1 MSVPDRKRSPI
12 GQNNKNQK
20 ESVGLTLDEAALPR
34 TRTRSAMAMEMGD
47 EGEEKNEFN
56 LASYFKRGFAL
67 VFDTTFFYLLL
78 IFIKWSAPIFRQI
91 IQFFLDKYNLEF
103 LIPEAL
109 VLKIIMGLLGI
120 LAVLFLII
128 IPVSFFNTS
137 FGKKIF
143 NLKIRGRERYT
154 ISLSLAVKRELILKP
169 LSIIILAGFI
179 TPFFSK
185 NRLSIHDMIAETI
198 VIEE

>member
-1 MSVPDRKRSPI
+1 
-12 GQNNKNQK
+12 
-20 ESVGLTLDEAALPR
+20 
-34 TRTRSAMAMEMGD
+34 
-47 EGEEKNEFN
+47 
-56 LASYFKRGFAL
+56 
-67 VFDTTFFYLLL
+67 
-78 IFIKWSAPIFRQI
+78 
-91 IQFFLDKYNLEF
+91 
-103 LIPEAL
+103 
-109 VLKIIMGLLGI
+109 MGLLGI

>member
-20 ESVGLTLDEAALPR
+20 ERVGLTLDEAALPR
-34 TRTRSAMAMEMGD
+34 ARTRSAMAMEMGD

-78 IFIKWSAPIFRQI
+78 IFIKWSAHIFRQI

-120 LAVLFLII
+120 LTLLFLII

-137 FGKKIF
+137 SSPQKIISMGRPHKSVSQSF
-143 NLKIRGRERYT
+143 NVKI
-154 ISLSLAVKRELILKP
+154 LNQVFMLLIWNWHQVQTFL
-169 LSIIILAGFI
+169 
-179 TPFFSK
+179 
-185 NRLSIHDMIAETI
+185 
-198 VIEE
+198 V